1 MRGFLR
7 TKGALIWQSRVLHL
21 FLVGKRRKFL
31 RLLSRRESLRV
42 RGRRRTRDRA
52 NVSFIERKAIEQ
64 EYA

>member
-42 RGRRRTRDRA
+42 RGRRRARDRA
-52 NVSFIERKAIEQ
+52 NVSFVERKAIE
-64 EYA
+64 